1 MGKSRKDANAKTE
14 RKFEKKVEFY
24 AKVKDSVSLNAT
36 KSITKVRIISAV
48 LYRSWKK
55 KLRSRQRKLKAYDFT
70 ALSEFL
76 PDVNAPKPKPV
87 AVKEVK
93 LNSKSRKKILETE
106 KKQMNTILNHPAF
119 LADPLGSI
127 HQHLQ
132 STQPPVEEKP
142 RKKQNKNGNNKSKSK
157 KSKASTSASAGPEL
171 MEY

>member
-36 KSITKVRIISAV
+36 KSITK
-48 LYRSWKK
+48 KK

-93 LNSKSRKKILETE
+93 LNSKSRKKILQTE